1 MKIDVMTKDKD
12 IKTVV
17 PPLRF
22 PEFSEN
28 GEWTIVPLKK
38 HAKLITE
45 KAKNRNYMPLS
56 VTSGVGLVSQMEKF
70 GREIAGE
77 QYKNYYVINKFDF
90 AYNKSA
96 TTSYPEGYISMLKNF
111 DRGAVPNSIFTCFSV
126 DKNEINPQ
134 YLDQLFQD
142 NFHGKWLRNYIEI
155 GSRAN
160 GALSIDSKILL
171 NMLIPLP
178 KLKEQ
183 LKIKDCLSCLDDLIS
198 AVADKIETL
207 KEYKKGLTQQLFPT
221 EGKTTPAFRFPEFQ
235 NEGKWM
241 LLPIKK
247 YNIDILTGYAFRGSE
262 ILEDNDGTPLMRGIN
277 ITEGVVRHNN
287 DIDRF
292 YSGEDHT
299 LSKYRL
305 LCNDLVIAMDGS
317 KVGRNFA
324 LINKQD
330 EGSLLVQ
337 RVARLRADNIDFI
350 MFIYQQIGSDR
361 FKTYIDRINTSSGI
375 PHISLKQIEDFKI
388 WTTRNDK
395 EFRMVT
401 NCLSSVDELIST
413 ETAKLDQLKAHKKG
427 LMQQLFPKLQ

>member
-12 IKTVV
+12 TKTVV
-17 PPLRF
+17 PALRF

-45 KAKNRNYMPLS
+45 KAKNRNYIPLS

-207 KEYKKGLTQQLFPT
+207 KEYKKGLMQQLFPA

-235 NEGKWM
+235 NAGEWKDTTLGEEVYYENGKAHEND
-241 LLPIKK
+241 INETGK
-247 YNIDILTGYAFRGSE
+247 YIVVNSKFISTDGEVVKYTDNPSCLANKGDILMVLSDVPNGRAIAKCF
-262 ILEDNDGTPLMRGIN
+262 IVDC
-277 ITEGVVRHNN
+277 NN
-287 DIDRF
+287 
-292 YSGEDHT
+292 
-299 LSKYRL
+299 KYTV
-305 LCNDLVIAMDGS
+305 N
-317 KVGRNFA
+317 
-324 LINKQD
+324 
-330 EGSLLVQ
+330 Q
-337 RVARLRADNIDFI
+337 RVCKLTPKKAVALLL
-350 MFIYQQIGSDR
+350 YYS
-361 FKTYIDRINTSSGI
+361 INRNPFLLAFDDGI
-375 PHISLKQIEDFKI
+375 KQTI
-388 WTTRNDK
+388 
-395 EFRMVT
+395 
-401 NCLSSVDELIST
+401 
-413 ETAKLDQLKAHKKG
+413 
-427 LMQQLFPKLQ
+427 

>member
-12 IKTVV
+12 TKTVV

-45 KAKNRNYMPLS
+45 KAKNRNYIPLS

-207 KEYKKGLTQQLFPT
+207 KEYKKGLTQQLFPA
-221 EGKTTPAFRFPEFQ
+221 EGKTTPAIRFPEFQ
-235 NEGKWM
+235 NAGEWEESTLGDICDMQAGKFVSASEICDVKKDTMYPCYGGNGLRGYTHSFTHFGIYPLIGRQGAQCGNITYAEGKFHATEHAVVVTLKKDIDIRW
-241 LLPIKK
+241 LYYQLIKLDLNQYATGQAQPGLSVDVIKK
-247 YNIDILTGYAFRGSE
+247 VTIRIPKNKNEQQL
-262 ILEDNDGTPLMRGIN
+262 
-277 ITEGVVRHNN
+277 
-287 DIDRF
+287 
-292 YSGEDHT
+292 
-299 LSKYRL
+299 
-305 LCNDLVIAMDGS
+305 IACGL
-317 KVGRNFA
+317 F
-324 LINKQD
+324 
-330 EGSLLVQ
+330 
-337 RVARLRADNIDFI
+337 
-350 MFIYQQIGSDR
+350 
-361 FKTYIDRINTSSGI
+361 
-375 PHISLKQIEDFKI
+375 
-388 WTTRNDK
+388 
-395 EFRMVT
+395 
-401 NCLSSVDELIST
+401 SVDELIST
-413 ETAKLDQLKAHKKG
+413 ETAKLDQLKNHKKG